1 MHAHNFAIVVVL
13 LLCTK
18 STWKI
23 NFPSQTNDC
32 NRYGYHT
39 EVMAR
44 SQLQALLLQRV
55 PSKRIVAGKV
65 LGMIQNNEQ
74 VTVRCSDGKTYE
86 GDILIA
92 ADGAFSNIRHSLY
105 WTLDEKKQLPKA
117 DATPMSVDL
126 HIISGC
132 TKPLDPAKYPVLLDA
147 MSEIQSV
154 QLPDKPYAVS
164 LCAFARPP
172 IVGM

>member
-1 MHAHNFAIVVVL
+1 MSAVLIYPPIGRGKCHFCFLTFDCFVCFVCARLHMHAHNFAIVVVL

-65 LGMIQNNEQ
+65 LGMIQ
-74 VTVRCSDGKTYE
+74 
-86 GDILIA
+86 
-92 ADGAFSNIRHSLY
+92 
-105 WTLDEKKQLPKA
+105 
-117 DATPMSVDL
+117 
-126 HIISGC
+126 
-132 TKPLDPAKYPVLLDA
+132 
-147 MSEIQSV
+147 
-154 QLPDKPYAVS
+154 
-164 LCAFARPP
+164 
-172 IVGM
+172 